1 MEYTRAQRLNNECTH
16 EEYWDQF
23 VTEAIIRLVKGRFGG
38 RLDTVTLAEWDS
50 LSLITRELIDKDKW
64 RRLMCPKFIGT
75 RSYAWSLSDN
85 ICILKQA
92 ASRIKVDA

>member
-1 MEYTRAQRLNNECTH
+1 MEYTRAQRMNNECTH

-23 VTEAIIRLVKGRFGG
+23 VTESIVRLVKGRFDG
-38 RLDTVTLAEWDS
+38 RIATLKEWDA
-50 LSLITRELIDKDKW
+50 LSHITQDLIDKDKW